1 MTQTGF
7 LIAMAGVIGLMGT
20 GLYGLLTSR
29 NLIKLV
35 IALQLLAK
43 AAMLALVAAGALN
56 GKTDVGQSLALTVM
70 VADTLA
76 AVMGIAL
83 GVQIRRRT
91 GSLDVSKLASLRG

>member
-29 NLIKLV
+29 NLIKIIV
-35 IALQLLAK
+35 ALQLLAK
-43 AAMLALVAAGALN
+43 AAMLTLVAAGALN